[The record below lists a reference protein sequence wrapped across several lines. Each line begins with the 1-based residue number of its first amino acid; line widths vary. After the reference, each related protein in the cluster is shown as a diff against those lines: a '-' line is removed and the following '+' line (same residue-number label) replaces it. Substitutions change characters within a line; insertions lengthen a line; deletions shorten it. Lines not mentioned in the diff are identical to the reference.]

1 MVSEMLIHSMKQVS
15 SRQTPVQSVDRAV
28 DILYCLGSA
37 GGPLTLTEIARR
49 TELDKATTHRLLQ
62 TLMAR
67 DLVARSEPSGRYA
80 PGPGTLRLALGF
92 GSRNAPDLRTLARP
106 YMERLAELIQ
116 ETVGLGMLADGQH
129 VYIAQAESPYEVR
142 WVVPIGLS
150 ASLQIGAG
158 PRALLAFLPQPEQEA
173 LIQRAS
179 FEDVGKG
186 APQDAEALRKLLIE
200 IRRTGVSLNLG
211 ELSQTAAIAAPL
223 FGRGNRPVA
232 TLAVGGPQT
241 RVTRQVLDEL
251 REPLLLAAQELS
263 RELGYVERQD

>member
-1 MVSEMLIHSMKQVS
+1 MVSEMSVHLTKRSTE
-15 SRQTPVQSVDRAV
+15 RAAPVQAVGRAV

-62 TLMAR
+62 TLAAR

-80 PGPGTLRLALGF
+80 PGPGVLRLALGL

-106 YMERLAELIQ
+106 YMERLVELSR

-142 WVVPIGLS
+142 WVIRIGLS
-150 ASLQIGAG
+150 ASLQMGAG
-158 PRALLAFLPQPEQEA
+158 PRALLAFLPPREQEA
-173 LIQRAS
+173 IIQRAS
-179 FEDVGKG
+179 FEGGGEG
-186 APQDAEALRKLLIE
+186 APHDAEELRKLLAE

-211 ELSQTAAIAAPL
+211 ELSHTAAIAVPL
-223 FGRGNRPVA
+223 FGKAERPLG
-232 TLAVGGPQT
+232 TLAVGGPQA

-251 REPLLLAAQELS
+251 RQPLLTAAQELS
-263 RELGYVERQD
+263 RQLGYGG